1 MFCAAQAP
9 CGRAVKQEQGKGEA
23 WPLDEVQAGLERGKG
38 FSIFDFPVASSS
50 STDSLASKF
59 SFLLYF

>member
-23 WPLDEVQAGLERGKG
+23 WPLDEVQAGARGY

-59 SFLLYF
+59 SFLLLYF

>member
-23 WPLDEVQAGLERGKG
+23 WPLDEVQAGARVFQFLTSPLLPLLRL
-38 FSIFDFPVASSS
+38 IHL
-50 STDSLASKF
+50 LASKF
-59 SFLLYF
+59 SFLLLYF